1 MSDIVFEEIVKS
13 YADMVYRIALGI
25 CRNQMDS
32 EDIMQNVF
40 LRLHRKFSTF
50 SSEEHIKAWLIR
62 VTINESKRLLKH
74 NSKYSCESY
83 EILQN
88 EVFSTDK
95 ESQELFGQ
103 VMELKEKYRTVLYLY
118 YYEDLSTKEIS
129 QMLKIKEATV
139 RTQLARARE
148 LLKLKIEEE
157 EYD

>member
-1 MSDIVFEEIVKS
+1 
-13 YADMVYRIALGI
+13 
-25 CRNQMDS
+25 MDS

>member
-1 MSDIVFEEIVKS
+1 
-13 YADMVYRIALGI
+13 MVYRIALGI

-95 ESQELFGQ
+95 EIQELFGQ